1 MSTQHNFG
9 PVGIIAPS
17 TAELPDARLLPLGN
31 YFVSESDGKTY
42 FVVRGVG
49 GVHTWKLVSGGGG
62 APLSNLAPL
71 PVGTTSPGTGVEA
84 SRNDHVHAHGNQPGG
99 SLHDLVIA
107 DPGGVAGFMSGLQ
120 AAQLAA
126 LVAALTPPPLFLY
139 VPGVVLGDLVTIVSP
154 DTVGKA
160 DATLTATM
168 PAIGFVTSFPD
179 ATHLTIVMVGSLS
192 GFVGLVPGT
201 SYYVDNAV
209 PGGVTSNVGNG
220 YLGAPFVTGNVIQK
234 IGVAINPTTMLVAM
248 GSEDTLG
255 V

>member
-1 MSTQHNFG
+1 MSHTNTKPRIGIG
-9 PVGIIAPS
+9 PLIERPVNPGVDGFVWVSPTDISAYQIGIGWVA
-17 TAELPDARLLPLGN
+17 A
-31 YFVSESDGKTY
+31 
-42 FVVRGVG
+42 
-49 GVHTWKLVSGGGG
+49 GGG
-62 APLSNLAPL
+62 APLSNNMPL
-71 PVGTTSPGTGVEA
+71 PVGIASAGTGAAA
-84 SRNDHVHAHGNQPGG
+84 SRDDHVHAHGNQPLGTG
-99 SLHDLVIA
+99 TDHALVTP

-120 AAQLAA
+120 ASQLAA

-139 VPGVVLGDLVTIVSP
+139 VPGVALGDLVTIVSP

-160 DATLTATM
+160 NATLIATM
-168 PAIGFVTSFPD
+168 PAIGFVNSFVG
-179 ATHLTIVMVGSLS
+179 ATQLTIVMVGTRG

-209 PGGVTSNVGNG
+209 PGGITSNVANGNPG
-220 YLGAPFVTGNVIQK
+220 DPFVTGNVIQK